1 MANSND
7 LVWTEW
13 LIVAARFGEFA
24 TASSVA
30 DARLMECFS
39 LSSKEKESA
48 QTWRHSQNVLL
59 HFEESISTAF
69 VRLSTKR

>member
-1 MANSND
+1 
-7 LVWTEW
+7 
-13 LIVAARFGEFA
+13 
-24 TASSVA
+24 
-30 DARLMECFS
+30 MECFS

-59 HFEESISTAF
+59 HFEESISTLHFEESISTAF